1 MDAIR
6 QSVRQAAENG
16 VEPYYTN
23 SGDLMLRT
31 GNSRRKLMKGSNPT
45 ELGHLFFGTLGRAPP
60 RGYNYG
66 ALPYRMGRTEY
77 IAAPGGDRALRRWNP
92 INSTWK
98 YTGLGRSYFE
108 TERQEVIVHVPIK
121 VYGKRVNGTT
131 YEFTG
136 HMPVDDDEVSQTYRQ
151 GGNINAIKQIVLNR
165 YSENRMHEG
174 ARI

>member
-6 QSVRQAAENG
+6 ESVRQAALNN

-108 TERQEVIVHVPIK
+108 TERQEVIVHVPI
-121 VYGKRVNGTT
+121 
-131 YEFTG
+131 
-136 HMPVDDDEVSQTYRQ
+136 
-151 GGNINAIKQIVLNR
+151 
-165 YSENRMHEG
+165 
-174 ARI
+174 

>member
-6 QSVRQAAENG
+6 ESVRQAALNN

-92 INSTWK
+92 ITSQWK

-121 VYGKRVNGTT
+121 VYGNGLTGPPTSSLDTCRWTT
-131 YEFTG
+131 TRFLKHIG
-136 HMPVDDDEVSQTYRQ
+136 K
-151 GGNINAIKQIVLNR
+151 GGTLTHSNK
-165 YSENRMHEG
+165 
-174 ARI
+174 